1 MPKSKKTFGVQ
12 FNGFVEMAQELE
24 KLSGNLQDVIA
35 ESLEVIPKI
44 VNPKL
49 KKAIDK
55 HDGGSGRTAKS
66 LVEKPKVEWDGL
78 KASISIGFDIDEGG
92 LASIFLMYGT
102 AKHAPS
108 NQYGKP
114 KKSSPGMSYTE
125 QDKDLYDAIYSK
137 QTQKQISEKQQ
148 EMFTKAIEKAWKG
161 GD

>member
-1 MPKSKKTFGVQ
+1 MPKSKKAFGVQ
-12 FNGFVEMAQELE
+12 FDGFTELAQELE
-24 KLSGNLQDVIA
+24 KLSGNLQDAIE
-35 ESLEVIPKI
+35 ESLGVIPEI

-49 KKAIDK
+49 KSAIEK
-55 HDGGSGRTAKS
+55 HEESGRTAKS

-78 KASISIGFDIDEGG
+78 KASISVGFDIDEGG

-125 QDKDLYDAIYSK
+125 QDKELYDAIYSK

>member
-1 MPKSKKTFGVQ
+1 MPKSKKAFGVQ
-12 FNGFVEMAQELE
+12 FDGFTELAQELE
-24 KLSGNLQDVIA
+24 KLSGNLQDAIE

-49 KKAIDK
+49 KSAIGK
-55 HDGGSGRTAKS
+55 RDGGSGRTADS

-78 KASISIGFDIDEGG
+78 KASISVGFDIDNGG

-114 KKSSPGMSYTE
+114 KKTNPKMSFTE
-125 QDKDLYDAIYSK
+125 QDKELYDAIYSK
-137 QTQKQISEKQQ
+137 QIQKQISEKQQ
-148 EMFTKAIEKAWKG
+148 EIFTQAIEKAWKG
-161 GD
+161 GS